1 MTDVGNI
8 QAGAVGTAQ
17 VAARPGGQ
25 GQAGVGEDLQVVGDV
40 ALVAAQG
47 CGELADGRLA
57 LAEGEQQ
64 PVTHRVAQRLELL
77 RGGDRGDVLVFHD

>member
-1 MTDVGNI
+1 M
-8 QAGAVGTAQ
+8 
-17 VAARPGGQ
+17 
-25 GQAGVGEDLQVVGDV
+25 VGDV

-64 PVTHRVAQRLELL
+64 PVAHRVAQRLELL
-77 RGGDRGDVLVFHD
+77 WRGHRCDVLLFHG